1 MVRLWNVDFF
11 FDKLKIQHFNLIFL
25 MKIKYLAISVAV
37 GAVTLFSACHNH
49 EHADEKHDDHKEHA
63 EADAHDHDHDT
74 DEIEMT
80 EAQLKA
86 ACVAVAAIQP
96 SDFSEVV
103 EVSGRI
109 MPAAGSE
116 ATVTATMAGI
126 VRFAGAALTDG
137 VQVANG
143 QVLFVVNGKPM
154 ADGNPAAV
162 AQTELAAAKVALDRA
177 EKLAAEKLISQ
188 RELDDAR
195 QRYQTAAVTAQSL
208 GGAAQCRNVCAPI
221 AGYVKNLLVKPGDY
235 VSAGQPLAT
244 VTQSRRVQLRA
255 DVPERFYGKIGNV
268 VSANF
273 RMAYDEGD
281 KVYCLQKMGGRL
293 VSKGQATD
301 TNDFFVPVT
310 FEFNN
315 EGGIVPGSF
324 AQIYL
329 LGARRSGVLAVPT
342 DAVTEAQG
350 LHFVYVEVHAGCFR
364 RQEVKLGATDGTRT
378 EIVSGLKAGDRVVT
392 RGATQ
397 VRLAANASV
406 IPEGHSH

>member
-1 MVRLWNVDFF
+1 
-11 FDKLKIQHFNLIFL
+11 

-37 GAVTLFSACHNH
+37 GSVTLFSACHNH
-49 EHADEKHDDHKEHA
+49 EHADEKHDDYKEHA

-143 QVLFVVNGKPM
+143 QALFVVNGKPM

-188 RELDDAR
+188 R
-195 QRYQTAAVTAQSL
+195 
-208 GGAAQCRNVCAPI
+208 
-221 AGYVKNLLVKPGDY
+221 
-235 VSAGQPLAT
+235 
-244 VTQSRRVQLRA
+244 
-255 DVPERFYGKIGNV
+255 
-268 VSANF
+268 
-273 RMAYDEGD
+273 
-281 KVYCLQKMGGRL
+281 
-293 VSKGQATD
+293 
-301 TNDFFVPVT
+301 
-310 FEFNN
+310 
-315 EGGIVPGSF
+315 
-324 AQIYL
+324 
-329 LGARRSGVLAVPT
+329 
-342 DAVTEAQG
+342 
-350 LHFVYVEVHAGCFR
+350 
-364 RQEVKLGATDGTRT
+364 
-378 EIVSGLKAGDRVVT
+378 
-392 RGATQ
+392 
-397 VRLAANASV
+397 
-406 IPEGHSH
+406 

>member
-1 MVRLWNVDFF
+1 
-11 FDKLKIQHFNLIFL
+11 

-37 GAVTLFSACHNH
+37 GAVTLFGACHNH
-49 EHADEKHDDHKEHA
+49 EHADEKHDDHNEHA
-63 EADAHDHDHDT
+63 EADDHDHDA

-86 ACVAVAAIQP
+86 ANVAVEAIQP
-96 SDFSEVV
+96 SDFSEVT

-126 VRFAGAALTDG
+126 VRFAGSALTDG
-137 VQVANG
+137 MQVSGG
-143 QVLFVVNGKPM
+143 QTLFVVNGKPM

-162 AQTELAAAKVALDRA
+162 AQTELAAAKTAFERA
-177 EKLAAEKLISQ
+177 ENLAAEKIISQ

-195 QRYQTAAVTAQSL
+195 QRYQTAVVTTQSL
-208 GGAAQCRNVCAPI
+208 GGAAQSRSICAPMG
-221 AGYVKNLLVKPGDY
+221 GYVKNLLVKPGDY

-255 DVPERFYGKIGNV
+255 DVPERFYAKLNGI

-273 RMAYDEGD
+273 RMAYDEGG
-281 KVYCLQKMGGRL
+281 KVYSLQKLGGRL
-293 VSKGQATD
+293 VSKGQATE

-329 LGARRSGVLAVPT
+329 LGARRSGVLAVPAE
-342 DAVTEAQG
+342 AVTEAQG
-350 LHFVYVEVHAGCFR
+350 LHFVYVEEHAGCFR
-364 RQEVKLGATDGTRT
+364 RQEVLLGATDGTRV
-378 EIVSGLKAGDRVVT
+378 EIVNGLKAGEKVVT